1 MFRTDYILRM
11 IEQATSVLVVVLGLR
26 RAQRPAEALAAI
38 DRLLREQWGL
48 DLGMLGTL
56 DPDSV
61 VRLVATEAAVDLG
74 KCLVLAE
81 LLQAEGEIRAEL
93 GQTAEREDR
102 DLKALALL
110 LEAAHASDDTALPAL
125 EPRLA
130 PLLERLA
137 DAVFP
142 DAVNHRLADYYDR
155 LAPPAADAPLEL

>member
-11 IEQATSVLVVVLGLR
+11 IEQATAVLAVVLGLR

-56 DPDSV
+56 DSESV
-61 VRLVATEAAVDLG
+61 VRLVATDAAVDLG

-93 GQTAEREDR
+93 GQPAEREDR

-110 LEAAHASDDTALPAL
+110 LEAAQASDDTALPT
-125 EPRLA
+125 LA
-130 PLLERLA
+130 PRIQALTDRLV
-137 DAVFP
+137 DTVFP
-142 DAVNHRLADYYDR
+142 AALNDRLGDFYDR
-155 LAPPAADAPLEL
+155 LAPPAAAPLEL